1 MPACTTVS
9 KKCEENGAI
18 IAKDIVEKGEA
29 DAVILTS
36 TWGTSTRCGSTI
48 ARQIEKLGVPT
59 VQITAVPN
67 IAEMVGVNRI
77 LTGVAVPNPVG
88 DPSLTPD
95 QEKILRRKIVDKALE
110 MLQTDYEKSTV
121 VTMD

>member
-1 MPACTTVS
+1 
-9 KKCEENGAI
+9 
-18 IAKDIVEKGEA
+18 
-29 DAVILTS
+29 
-36 TWGTSTRCGSTI
+36 
-48 ARQIEKLGVPT
+48 
-59 VQITAVPN
+59 
-67 IAEMVGVNRI
+67 MVGVNRI

-121 VTMD
+121 VTMVTSLCTVDLLTPKTEAVCLTVAELSMI